1 MNSSIQL
8 GENIFVGESKFPCC
22 VERLLGDGGQGKVY
36 QVNMQG
42 QSLAL
47 KWYRDHAATASQYES
62 LKFLVKRQPPTP
74 FFLWP
79 LDLAHSDHASGFG
92 YVMALRDPE
101 YRDLADLIGG
111 KVSAT
116 FRSRAWLGYQLA
128 TAFLA
133 LHKDG
138 LCYRDIS
145 FGNAFFHPETGDAL
159 ICDNDNVTIDDDP
172 NGNIL
177 GTPKFMAPEIVC
189 GRARPSSQTDRFSLA
204 ILIFRI
210 LMLDHPLEGALE
222 AAVDLFTEEDSTRLY
237 GTDPVFIHDP
247 RDASNRPVP
256 GVHDAAIV
264 YWDIYPSFI
273 KDLFIQSFTGG
284 LLDPA
289 RRVVDSQWRRAMI
302 QLRDSVFYCRHC
314 SAENFYDPIA
324 LRARQGSAGFCWN
337 CGQGLALPARMRI
350 GNEVVVLECDFQ
362 LFPHHIDS
370 QRLWNFDEPVGRLV
384 QNPSNPSMWGI
395 ENLSPNK
402 WTFCAPDGSL
412 MDVPPGK
419 RASLVARSKVMFGSR
434 TGEIAI

>member
-1 MNSSIQL
+1 MNSLIRL
-8 GENIFVGESKFPCC
+8 GDNVFVGESKIPCC

-47 KWYRDHAATASQYES
+47 KWYRDHIATAAQYDS
-62 LKFLVKRQPPTP
+62 LKFLVRRPPPAP

-92 YVMALRDPE
+92 YVMALRDPD
-101 YRDLADLIGG
+101 YKDLTDLISGQ
-111 KVSAT
+111 VLAT
-116 FRSRAWLGYQLA
+116 LRSRAWLGYQLA
-128 TAFLA
+128 TAFLL

-172 NGNIL
+172 NGTIL

-189 GRARPSSQTDRFSLA
+189 GRSRPSSQTDRYSLA
-204 ILIFRI
+204 VLLFRI
-210 LMLDHPLEGALE
+210 LMLAHPLDGALE
-222 AAVDLFTEEDSTRLY
+222 AAVDLMTEDDSTRLY
-237 GTDPVFIHDP
+237 GTAPVFIYDP

-264 YWDIYPSFI
+264 YWDIYPGYI
-273 KDLFIQSFTGG
+273 KDLFIQSFTTG

-289 RRVVDSQWRRAMI
+289 RRVVDSQWRQAMI

-314 SAENFYDPIA
+314 MAENFYDSIA
-324 LRARQGSAGFCWN
+324 IRTRQGNVGFCWN

-350 GNEVVVLECDFQ
+350 GNEVVVLEHDFR
-362 LFPHHIDS
+362 LFPHHID
-370 QRLWNFDEPVGRLV
+370 QKRPGEFNEPVGRVV
-384 QNPSNPSMWGI
+384 QNPNNPLVWGI
-395 ENLSPNK
+395 ENSSLDK
-402 WTFCAPDGSL
+402 WTFSAPDGSL
-412 MDVPPGK
+412 TDVPPGK
-419 RASLVARSKVMFGSR
+419 RAPIVARSKIIFGSR